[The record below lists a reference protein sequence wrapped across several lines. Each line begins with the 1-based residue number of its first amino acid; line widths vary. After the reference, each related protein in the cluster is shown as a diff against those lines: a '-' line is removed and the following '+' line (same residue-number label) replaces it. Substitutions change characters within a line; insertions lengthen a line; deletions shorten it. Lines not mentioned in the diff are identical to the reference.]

1 MIGYI
6 IFSLICELCLFLLLV
21 TKIKKLE
28 DCESMLR
35 ITEQSNEIYNER
47 LETLKAKQ
55 LHLNYLIAEKN
66 EELDKLRKE
75 VIELNVKLS
84 NKKKRK

>member
-6 IFSLICELCLFLLLV
+6 IFSLICELTLFLLLV

-35 ITEQSNEIYNER
+35 ITEQSNEIYDER
-47 LETLKAKQ
+47 LETFKAKQ
-55 LHLNYLIAEKN
+55 LHLNYLISEKN
-66 EELDKLRKE
+66 EEIDKLRKE

>member
-1 MIGYI
+1 MFGYI
-6 IFSLICELCLFLLLV
+6 IFSLICEFTLFLLLV

-28 DCESMLR
+28 YCEKVIHTSEL
-35 ITEQSNEIYNER
+35 TEEVLNER